1 MELKNGKSRSFPSRR
16 QHPKSGSCF
25 VCPLWEGEIPI
36 CINENPPYFPFFS
49 WGYTLLL
56 PRHVRANLPAK
67 PCIYPRGKRGENALS
82 DGGRD
87 TGSPQLGV
95 PIATTSPVELEL
107 NAVFEYL
114 VRLARQVCQDGS
126 RRYTG
131 CAEGACIGLSSTYS
145 SILLY
150 LPHHVHGPQ
159 SRQCRNRSSLSYP

>member
-1 MELKNGKSRSFPSRR
+1 VSLSTWQLGSDKDPG
-16 QHPKSGSCF
+16 SGSLLL
-25 VCPLWEGEIPI
+25 CPLSSVVAIPI
-36 CINENPPYFPFFS
+36 CTHKNPRYFPFS
-49 WGYTLLL
+49 SLGVSSLP

-126 RRYTG
+126 RRYTR

-145 SILLY
+145 SILSY
-150 LPHHVHGPQ
+150 LPHHVHGLQ
-159 SRQCRNRSSLSYP
+159 SRQCRNMSSLSYP